1 MTYAAIAVV
10 VTWPL
15 GRRLGSA
22 VIGDPSSDMGGTVG
36 WLWTLGREG
45 GYHVFGTTDRA
56 LTGAPLGWTQ
66 GNALNLQWL
75 LSYYPAYLASRV
87 WDEVVAYNLTVLSGL
102 AFSSVAMYVLARRL
116 GCSPLVAGWAG
127 LVYLLFPWHIW
138 RVNVGHASLVHLE
151 VLPILFIGLDA
162 WVRRPSTG
170 RAALVGLAT
179 AACWLAS
186 GYWGAMAVIG
196 AVAFGLAASLVRT
209 RAEGFGRAA
218 SGLGVLTLGVLLG
231 TIAIALLSLPGRAE
245 GGTTIPRELED
256 LSVYGARPAEL
267 LVPAADNPILGDA
280 TSSLRPG
287 QHGSHVA
294 ETTLFLGWLTFVLAA
309 VWLVFVLLRARTV
322 ERPRVTTTAGLVG
335 ALVAGLA
342 FAAPSPIGIG
352 GGRLFTWTPSWFLFQ
367 VLPEVRVP
375 SRFLALIATV
385 VVALAALGLQLAR
398 DRVTRRTTDASGIF
412 GVAVVAAAVATSVV
426 ELWPTVG
433 DETEAGRLP
442 AVYAAV
448 ERSPAGVLAEYP
460 MDEGSDYRFWQRLHR
475 RPLLN
480 GAGLGSAADDVA
492 RSLVDP
498 SAPGTAGALSLL
510 GVTAIATRADAL
522 DFTEGV
528 PDVPNASWGKGYGLV
543 QRLPD
548 GSSVWRVTA
557 TPAPA
562 VAALASP
569 GFDDPVRH
577 PDGLVTYPLRT
588 GTGRIVLR
596 AKRPGRARMT
606 FVVVAPGEKQ
616 PLRVE
621 GDAGAI
627 TRRVAPRTP
636 VSLVVDVPSGTSV
649 LTVTSAADDAGRL
662 ELSAPVLTATADR
675 ADLRAR
681 PVSTEPG
688 F

>member
-10 VTWPL
+10 ITWPL
-15 GRRLGSA
+15 ARRLGSA

-36 WLWTLGREG
+36 WLWTLGQEG
-45 GYHVFGTTDRA
+45 GYHVFGTTEHA

-102 AFSSVAMYVLARRL
+102 ALSSVAMYALARRL

-151 VLPILFIGLDA
+151 VLPILFLALDA

-170 RAALVGLAT
+170 RVALVGLAT

-196 AVAFGLAASLVRT
+196 AVAFGLAASAVRA
-209 RAEGFGRAA
+209 RATGLRRAA
-218 SGLGVLTLGVLLG
+218 GGLGVLTLGVLLG
-231 TIAIALLSLPGRAE
+231 TIAIGLLSLPGRAE
-245 GGTTIPRELED
+245 GGITIPRTLED
-256 LSVYGARPAEL
+256 LSIYGARPVEL

-280 TSSLRPG
+280 TSSFRRG

-294 ETTLFLGWLTFVLAA
+294 ETTLFLGWLSVALAA
-309 VWLVFVLLRARTV
+309 VWLVFVLLRRRAV
-322 ERPRVTTTAGLVG
+322 ERGRMATTAGLVG

-375 SRFLALIATV
+375 SRFLALVSTV
-385 VVALAALGLQLAR
+385 VIALAALGLQLAR
-398 DRVTRRTTDASGIF
+398 DRVARRTANASGGIL
-412 GVAVVAAAVATSVV
+412 GIAVVTAAVVVSVV
-426 ELWPTVG
+426 ELWPNVG
-433 DETEAGRLP
+433 TETRADRLP

-448 ERSPAGVLAEYP
+448 EPSPAGVLAEYP

-480 GAGLGSAADDVA
+480 GAGLGSDADDVA
-492 RSLVDP
+492 RRLVDP
-498 SAPGTAGALSLL
+498 SAPGTAAALSLL
-510 GVTAIATRADAL
+510 GVSVIATRSDAL

-528 PDVPNASWGKGYGLV
+528 PDVPNASWGAGYGLV
-543 QRLPD
+543 RRLPD

-557 TPAPA
+557 APAPA
-562 VAALASP
+562 VAALPSP
-569 GFDDPVRH
+569 GFDDPTRH
-577 PDGLVTYPLRT
+577 ADGLVGYPLRNAS
-588 GTGRIVLR
+588 GRIVLR
-596 AKRPGRARMT
+596 AKRPVRARMT
-606 FVVVAPGEKQ
+606 FDVVAPGRRRA
-616 PLRVE
+616 LRV
-621 GDAGAI
+621 GGGAGSIAR
-627 TRRVAPRTP
+627 TVAGRTP
-636 VSLVVDVPSGTSV
+636 VSLVVDVPAGTSV
-649 LTVTSAADDAGRL
+649 LTVTSDADGI
-662 ELSAPVLTATADR
+662 ELSAPVLTATADP
-675 ADLRAR
+675 ADLRAEQ
-681 PVSTEPG
+681 VSADPG